1 MINESIIELSK
12 KADDLMSSCSIC
24 PRNCGCDRNSGEVGF
39 CGVGQTS
46 KLCKELVHYT
56 EEPELVPTYSI
67 YFSGCNMRC
76 EYCSNA
82 VMLFPDKIG
91 EAIDHSALA
100 SRIDNAV
107 NNGSKTIFFLGGE
120 PACSLRDIIL
130 ILANVQSPAPVVWN
144 SNMYISPEAFELVMQ
159 ISDVFLADLKFG
171 CEKCAME
178 LAKTPAYLENVQRNI
193 KAAYDSGKRIIIR
206 HLPLAGHFECCTKSV
221 LEWIATNCPDA
232 PVSILPLMPPAN
244 TKLKAPGQNERIKI
258 KSKIQQL
265 GLSEMDYVIDNTL
278 PNVGVKTRTVESAL
292 HIRRDGS
299 IAVQDTS
306 SEILDILNKLSG
318 NAPVE
323 D

>member
-1 MINESIIELSK
+1 MINKNIIKLAK
-12 KADDLMSSCSIC
+12 KATDLMSSCSIC

-39 CGVGQTS
+39 CGVGQVS

-82 VMLFPDKIG
+82 VMLFPDKVG

-100 SRIDNAV
+100 DRADRALKSGSR
-107 NNGSKTIFFLGGE
+107 TIFFLGGE
-120 PACSLRDIIL
+120 PACSLRDVIL
-130 ILANVQSPAPVVWN
+130 TLANIQSPAPVVWN
-144 SNMYISPEAFELVMQ
+144 SNMYIAPEAFELVLQ

-171 CEKCAME
+171 CEKCALE

-193 KAAYDSGKRIIIR
+193 KIAHDAGKRIIIR
-206 HLPLAGHFECCTKSV
+206 HLPLSGHFDCCTKPV
-221 LEWIATNCPDA
+221 LEWIAANCPDA
-232 PVSILPLMPPAN
+232 PVGILPLMPPNN
-244 TKLKAPGQNERIKI
+244 TTLKPPRKNECDKI
-258 KSKIQQL
+258 KSEVQRL
-265 GLSEMDYVIDNTL
+265 GLSEIDYVISNTL
-278 PNVGVKTRTVESAL
+278 PNVEATTRTVESAL

-306 SEILDILNKLSG
+306 GEILDILNKLSSS
-318 NAPVE
+318 
-323 D
+323 